1 MKNFTIGAVDNALK
15 ILEVFLEKE
24 RELGISEIANL
35 SGLNVSTAHHIVT
48 TLTNRGY
55 LIQKRDRGPY
65 SLGFK
70 FLEFSGAVK
79 SQLQIGEVARPFMKK
94 LNAKVDESTNLA
106 ILDTGEAVYIEQIE
120 STQTLRIFTRVG
132 KRVPLHCT
140 GVGKLFLA
148 NMRDEELEAFL
159 GNQKLTPSTSNTI
172 TTVDKLGKE
181 LLRIRQQGYA
191 VDNEEKEDGITC
203 VAAAVKNWDGKLV
216 AGISVSGPSTRLTRE
231 RLKELAQLV
240 KSCGL
245 ETSRALGYRGN

>member
-35 SGLNVSTAHHIVT
+35 SGLNVSTAHHIVA
-48 TLTNRGY
+48 TLANRGY
-55 LIQKRDRGPY
+55 LMQKRDRGPY

-94 LNAKVDESTNLA
+94 LNTKVDESTNLA
-106 ILDTGEAVYIEQIE
+106 ILDTEEAVYIEQIE
-120 STQTLRIFTRVG
+120 STQTLRIFTKVG

-148 NMRDEELEAFL
+148 NMKEEELKAFL
-159 GNQKLTPSTSNTI
+159 GDRELTPSTDNTI
-172 TTVDKLGKE
+172 TAGDKLRKE
-181 LLRIRQQGYA
+181 LLRIRQQGYS

-203 VAAAVKNWDGKLV
+203 IAAAVKNWDAKLV
-216 AGISVSGPSTRLTRE
+216 AGISVSGPSTRLNND
-231 RLKELAQLV
+231 RLKELAPLV

-245 ETSRALGYRGN
+245 EISRALGYRGN